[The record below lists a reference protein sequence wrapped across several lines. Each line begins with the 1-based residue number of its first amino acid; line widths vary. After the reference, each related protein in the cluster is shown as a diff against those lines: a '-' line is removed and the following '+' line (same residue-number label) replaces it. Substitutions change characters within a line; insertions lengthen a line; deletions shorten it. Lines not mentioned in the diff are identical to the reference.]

1 MRWIVSTCL
10 TALVLGMAIAPAAVR
25 AADTLMAIK
34 STGIVSFGYRESSAP
49 FSQLGSDGAPVGY
62 SIDLCLRVF
71 GALKAELGRED
82 LSIRWVAV
90 DPQSRLRMVA
100 DGTIHLECG
109 STTNTLSRQ
118 AEVDFSYT
126 TYLTG
131 ARLLVRSGEG
141 INRLKDLEG
150 RALAVSAGTTTERAV
165 LRAMEL
171 AGLNNVQLRY
181 VRDHAEGFSAVEQRE
196 VDAYVTDDILLYGLI
211 QEATEPRLYE
221 VVGRFLSYEP
231 YALPMPRNDSDFR
244 LVVNRTLARLY
255 RSAEIEHVHAKWFDP
270 LLAPMPDLLRA
281 TFIVNGLPE

>member
-62 SIDLCLRVF
+62 SIDLCLRAF